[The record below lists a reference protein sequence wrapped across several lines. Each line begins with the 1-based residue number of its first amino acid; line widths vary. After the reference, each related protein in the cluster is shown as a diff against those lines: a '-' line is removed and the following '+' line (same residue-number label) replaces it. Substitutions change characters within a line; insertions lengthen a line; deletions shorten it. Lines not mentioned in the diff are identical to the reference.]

1 MSNDKKLIELNGKTY
16 WQSLKEISDN
26 PDIQALMQSKE
37 KDGNKGFSRR
47 EFLGLMGASIALA
60 GLAGC
65 RRPIEKII
73 PYVIAPEEI
82 IPGIPNYYATSMQR
96 GLDAIGFVV
105 ENHEGR
111 PTKIEGNK
119 QHPASLGKTDSF
131 AQAEILNLYD
141 PDRSKSVL
149 HNGKESS
156 LQDFITAWS
165 ELYDKYINNGGE
177 GLAVISGTSIAP
189 TFTKLKKEF
198 HKTFPKAKWI
208 VYDPISDENIVNGI
222 EIATGKTAVPVY
234 DFEKAKVIV
243 ALDSDF
249 LLLESGSVKNS
260 MDFANGRRVKSDHD
274 EMNRLYVAESAM
286 SVTGGMAD
294 HRIKLKNNDIG
305 NFTAA
310 IALELNKQ
318 GIEVPGTGSLTA
330 NNKFDKHFIE
340 EFAADLIKNR
350 GKSLVVA
357 GRSQPAQV
365 HILINAIN
373 SVLGNFGKTVSFYNI
388 DKDLL
393 PNAEGLTDLSK
404 NGNTDTLILLGANP
418 VYSAPKHLQFETL
431 LKNSAHTIQLSS
443 YVDETSEHVEWH
455 INQAHFLEEWNDTQ
469 SADGTIGI
477 TQPQILPLFN
487 GISNIELL
495 SIIINGEA
503 AKGYDLIQ
511 NTWKNILSGDFASVW
526 DKTLHNGIYVKKINA
541 TQSLAVNAGRIN
553 DYLVANPPSRANN
566 KIELVLKPSA
576 STFDGS
582 FANNGWMQEM
592 PNPVSKLTWDNA
604 AQMSHRT
611 AKALGV
617 KNEDVVK
624 ISHGAEYV
632 LLPVWI
638 LPGQADDSIS
648 VELGYGRTKVGRIGN
663 NVGQNSYKLM
673 NATGDFLVNNIVV
686 EKIGATYPLACTQD
700 SHGMN
705 NDKFADSAIQK
716 RLPMLIRE
724 ATLEEYKHHPEFAK
738 HAVHHPPLVSLWEE
752 FEYTESP
759 QWGMTIDLNVC
770 TGCNA
775 CSTACQSENN
785 IPVIGKQEVRMGR
798 EMHWIRLDRYFSG
811 DPDDPEVVIQPV
823 ACQHCEMAPCEQVC
837 PVAATTHSEDGLNG
851 MTYNR
856 CVGTRYCANNC
867 PYKVRR
873 FNFFNFTKDMPEI
886 VQMARNPDVTVRFRG
901 VMEKCSYCVQ
911 RINSA
916 KIQAKNER
924 RDIQDGDVVAACQQ
938 VCPTDAITFGNIVDS
953 KSKVSKAMQN
963 NRNYALLGEMNTK
976 PRTLYQAKL
985 RNPNPNLEE
994 HHS

>member
-1 MSNDKKLIELNGKTY
+1 MSKQKNIDEMNGKTY
-16 WQSLKEISDN
+16 WQSLQELSDN
-26 PDIQALMQSKE
+26 PDIQGLGQSKDEDE
-37 KDGNKGFSRR
+37 KNGFSRR
-47 EFLGLMGASIALA
+47 KFLGMMGASIALA

-82 IPGIPNYYATSMQR
+82 VPGIPNFYATSMQR

-119 QHPASLGKTDSF
+119 KHSSSLGKTDSF

-141 PDRSKSVL
+141 PDRSKNVIR
-149 HNGKESS
+149 NGTLVP
-156 LQDFITAWS
+156 LQDFLTTWS
-165 ELYDKYINNGGE
+165 KLYDKYINTGGI
-177 GLAVISGTSIAP
+177 GLAVISEISVAP
-189 TFTKLKKEF
+189 TFTRLKKEF

-208 VYDPISDENIVNGI
+208 VYNPISDENIVRGI
-222 EIATGKTAVPVY
+222 EIATGKTALSVY

-243 ALDSDF
+243 SLDSDF

-260 MDFANGRRVKSDHD
+260 IGFANGRRVKSEHD
-274 EMNRLYVAESAM
+274 KMNRLYVAESAM

-294 HRIKLKNNDIG
+294 HRIKVKNSDIG
-305 NFTAA
+305 NFATEIA
-310 IALELNKQ
+310 IEMNKQ
-318 GIEVPGTGSLTA
+318 GMNVPGTSSLTSKF
-330 NNKFDKHFIE
+330 KFDKNFIKE
-340 EFAADLIKNR
+340 LVTDLIKNR

-357 GRSQPAQV
+357 GRTQSTQV
-365 HILINAIN
+365 HVLVNAIN
-373 SVLGNFGKTVSFYNI
+373 SSLDNLGKTVSFYNI
-388 DKDLL
+388 EKSLL
-393 PNAEGLTDLSK
+393 PNSNDLVDLTKSD
-404 NGNTDTLILLGANP
+404 NTSTLIMIGTNP
-418 VYSAPKHLQFETL
+418 IYSATKNLQIKEL
-431 LKNSAHTIQLSS
+431 LKNIQNTIQLSS
-443 YVDETSEHVEWH
+443 HFDETSEHVEWH

-469 SADGTIGI
+469 SSDGTIGI

-495 SIIINGEA
+495 GIILSGKLE
-503 AKGYDLIQ
+503 KGYDLVQ
-511 NTWKNILSGDFASVW
+511 NTWKNILATDFNNSW
-526 DKTLHNGIYVKKINA
+526 NKTLHDGLYSKKKNLA
-541 TQSLAVNAGRIN
+541 RNLAVNDNRLN
-553 DYLVANPPSRANN
+553 NYLAANPPSNIKN

-604 AQMSHRT
+604 AQMSYHT
-611 AKALGV
+611 AAALGV
-617 KNEDVVK
+617 KNEDVVM
-624 ISHGAEYV
+624 ISNGDEYV

-638 LPGQADDSIS
+638 LPGQANDSIS
-648 VELGYGRTKVGRIGN
+648 VELGYGRTRIGRIGN
-663 NVGQNSYKLM
+663 NVGQNTYKLM
-673 NATGDFLVNNIVV
+673 NSNGNYLVNNVLIS
-686 EKIGATYPLACTQD
+686 KIGATYPLACTQD
-700 SHGMN
+700 NHGMN
-705 NDKFADSAIQK
+705 GDKLADTAIQK

-724 ATLEEYKHHPEFAK
+724 ATISEYKNYPDFAK
-738 HAVHHPPLVSLWEE
+738 HAVHHPPLKSMWEE

-770 TGCNA
+770 TGCNT
-775 CSTACQSENN
+775 CSTSCQSENN
-785 IPVIGKQEVRMGR
+785 IPVIGKREVRMGR

-811 DPDDPEVVIQPV
+811 DPDDPDVVIQPV

-837 PVAATTHSEDGLNG
+837 PVTATTHSEDGLNG

-873 FNFFNFTKDMPEI
+873 FNFFNYAKDLPDI

-901 VMEKCSYCVQ
+901 VMEKCTYCVQ

-916 KIQAKNER
+916 KIQAKNEKR
-924 RDIQDGDVVAACQQ
+924 KIQDGDIVVACQQ
-938 VCPTDAITFGNIVDS
+938 SCPTEAITFGNILDTDSDVS
-953 KSKVSKAMQN
+953 KSRQN
-963 NRNYALLGEMNTK
+963 NRNYALLGELNTK
-976 PRTLYQAKL
+976 PRTIYQARI
-985 RNPNPNLEE
+985 RNPNPSLEE